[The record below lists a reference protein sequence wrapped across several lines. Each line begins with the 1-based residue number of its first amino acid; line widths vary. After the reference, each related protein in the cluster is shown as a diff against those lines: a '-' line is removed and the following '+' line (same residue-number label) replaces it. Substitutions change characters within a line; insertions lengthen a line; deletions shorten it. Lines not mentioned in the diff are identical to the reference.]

1 MTRRWLIVM
10 GVTFLLGACIS
21 MSQSSGPT
29 TVAKLPGACLKWIHA
44 AEAEFHRKGLNLD
57 NYTVSVI
64 ERDDV
69 VTVILK
75 GVDAP
80 DGSKGSAGSHIG
92 YEVELTKKDSKVT
105 RSNYLR

>member
-1 MTRRWLIVM
+1 
-10 GVTFLLGACIS
+10 

-29 TVAKLPGACLKWIHA
+29 TVAKFPGACLKWVHA
-44 AEAEFHRKGLNLD
+44 AEAEVHRKGLNLD
-57 NYTVSVI
+57 NYMVSVV

-75 GVDAP
+75 AVDAP
-80 DGSKGSAGSHIG
+80 EGSKGSGGSHIG
-92 YEVELTKKDSKVT
+92 FEVELSKKNSKVV